1 MSDQPAT
8 IVDLQNLFVAYQD
21 KLALEDVSLR
31 IKAGEFWG
39 ILGPNG
45 SGKTTMLRAMVGLLP
60 LLSGSVTVFGRPVDR
75 LGDVRQRIGYVP
87 QHSRID
93 MYFPIRVREVV
104 MLGRCGKIGLA
115 RRPGRHDQ
123 EAVDQALQLVDLE
136 DLADRQI
143 GQLSGGQRQRVLIAR
158 ALALMPDLLLL
169 DEPTAALDVG
179 ASESFYAWL
188 HQMHSKL
195 SSTLVIVSHDV
206 GVVSRYVTAVACLNR
221 RLVAHGLPHEVLNRD
236 TLEGMY
242 GCDAMFFRHGDVP
255 HLVVSHEQSDVPLNR
270 KRMDE

>member
-1 MSDQPAT
+1 
-8 IVDLQNLFVAYQD
+8 VE
-21 KLALEDVSLR
+21 KLTDA
-31 IKAGEFWG
+31 
-39 ILGPNG
+39 
-45 SGKTTMLRAMVGLLP
+45 
-60 LLSGSVTVFGRPVDR
+60 
-75 LGDVRQRIGYVP
+75 RQRIGYVP

-93 MYFPIRVREVV
+93 SHFPIRVREVV
-104 MLGRCGKIGLA
+104 LLGRCGKIGLTK
-115 RRPGRHDQ
+115 RPSKQDY
-123 EAVDQALQLVDLE
+123 EAVAQALELVDLQ

-188 HQMHSKL
+188 HQMHSRLK
-195 SSTLVIVSHDV
+195 STLVIVTHDV

-221 RLVAHGLPHEVLNRD
+221 RLVAHGLPHEVLNKD

-242 GCDAMFFRHGDVP
+242 GCEAMFFQHGDVP
-255 HLVVSHEQSDVPLNR
+255 HMVVRHVSS
-270 KRMDE
+270 